1 MADYKADGKANWEV
15 FKAEFNRDMDELGA
29 AIKSFGEKNNK

>member
-1 MADYKADGKANWEV
+1 MDDYKADGKANWEA